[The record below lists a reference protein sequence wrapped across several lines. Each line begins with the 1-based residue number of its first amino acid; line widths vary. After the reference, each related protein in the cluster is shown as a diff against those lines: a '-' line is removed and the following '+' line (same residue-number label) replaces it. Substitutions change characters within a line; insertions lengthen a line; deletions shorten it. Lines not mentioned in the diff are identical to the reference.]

1 MDFNSED
8 APNIIV
14 LNDEDGN
21 EVQFEFLDLM
31 EFAERKFVVL
41 LPTDDDADEVVI
53 LEVDES
59 GDDEEESYVGIEDP
73 DLLNTLYEMFKD
85 KFRDVFNFTD

>member
-1 MDFNSED
+1 MNYFDED
-8 APNIIV
+8 MPNIII

-73 DLLNTLYEMFKD
+73 DLLNILYEMFKE
-85 KFRDVFNFTD
+85 KFKDVFNFTD

>member
-8 APNIIV
+8 APNIII